1 MGLTQPTAPVFAQP
15 PWVVLFTENCATSG
29 DPTHC
34 GGRTQALCLSLPFL
48 DTRPSCH
55 SVDTS
60 HLTLTL
66 RQVFPS
72 QVTHLSER

>member
-1 MGLTQPTAPVFAQP
+1 MGLTAAPVFAQP
-15 PWVVLFTENCATSG
+15 PWVAPFAEKCATSG

-34 GGRTQALCLSLPFL
+34 GGRTLTLCLSPPFL
-48 DTRPSCH
+48 DTRPSRH

-72 QVTHLSER
+72 